1 MYTFEEIRGNTPLVE
16 QLRRSA
22 ASGRSSHAYLFLG
35 GAGAGK
41 RLIANTF
48 AKALQCEGEKRPCDS
63 CKSCHAFNHGNH
75 PDVIYFQPLKN
86 GKTYT
91 IEDVREQL
99 LETVDLKPFQYEK
112 KIYIIEKADT
122 LNIQSQNALLKTL
135 EEPPAHAVFLL
146 LAERAEAFLPTIL
159 SRVVVMKI
167 RPLSAETIADY
178 LMQAG
183 HLAEESHILSAYAQ
197 GRIGQALELVEDE
210 GFREMRQ
217 DILGKL
223 EALPS
228 MSEGD
233 AYLLAKDFEVYKN
246 DLRFLDIM
254 ELWYRDLL
262 TAKSLREE
270 GYLIQRDKKDAIF
283 RAAKEQNLSLN
294 PTKISG
300 ICGRLMCC
308 LKYEEDVYE
317 ELNKKLPRVGD
328 IISTPDGTGEIL
340 TTNVL
345 MQQVKAAV
353 RKVENDPPTIGF
365 YHVDEIKLIRS
376 KKKRKQNP
384 EGEKHH
390 EE

>member
-1 MYTFEEIRGNTPLVE
+1 LYTFEEIRGNTPLVE

-228 MSEGD
+228 MSEGE
-233 AYLLAKDFEVYKN
+233 AYLLAKDLEGYKN

-283 RAAKEQNLSLN
+283 RAAKEPAALLA
-294 PTKISG
+294 
-300 ICGRLMCC
+300 
-308 LKYEEDVYE
+308 
-317 ELNKKLPRVGD
+317 KKA
-328 IISTPDGTGEIL
+328 
-340 TTNVL
+340 
-345 MQQVKAAV
+345 AAV
-353 RKVENDPPTIGF
+353 RTARMR
-365 YHVDEIKLIRS
+365 LA
-376 KKKRKQNP
+376 QNANFRLTM
-384 EGEKHH
+384 EVMLMDLKETGK
-390 EE
+390 

>member
-22 ASGRSSHAYLFLG
+22 VSGRSSHAYLFLG

-135 EEPPAHAVFLL
+135 EEPPAHVVFLL
-146 LAERAEAFLPTIL
+146 LAERAETFLPTIL

-233 AYLLAKDFEVYKN
+233 AYLLAKDLEGYKN

-283 RAAKEQNLSLN
+283 RAAKEPAALLA
-294 PTKISG
+294 
-300 ICGRLMCC
+300 
-308 LKYEEDVYE
+308 
-317 ELNKKLPRVGD
+317 KKA
-328 IISTPDGTGEIL
+328 
-340 TTNVL
+340 
-345 MQQVKAAV
+345 AAV
-353 RKVENDPPTIGF
+353 RTARMR
-365 YHVDEIKLIRS
+365 LA
-376 KKKRKQNP
+376 QNANFRLTM
-384 EGEKHH
+384 EVMLMDLKETGK
-390 EE
+390 

>member
-75 PDVIYFQPLKN
+75 PDVVYFQPLKN

-223 EALPS
+223 EVLPS

-233 AYLLAKDFEVYKN
+233 AYLLAKDLEGYKN

-283 RAAKEQNLSLN
+283 RAAKEPAALLA
-294 PTKISG
+294 
-300 ICGRLMCC
+300 
-308 LKYEEDVYE
+308 
-317 ELNKKLPRVGD
+317 KKA
-328 IISTPDGTGEIL
+328 
-340 TTNVL
+340 
-345 MQQVKAAV
+345 AAV
-353 RKVENDPPTIGF
+353 RTARMR
-365 YHVDEIKLIRS
+365 LA
-376 KKKRKQNP
+376 QNANFRLTM
-384 EGEKHH
+384 EVMLMDLKETGK
-390 EE
+390 

>member
-22 ASGRSSHAYLFLG
+22 ASGRSPHAYLFLG

-228 MSEGD
+228 MSEGE
-233 AYLLAKDFEVYKN
+233 AYLLAKDLEGYKN

-283 RAAKEQNLSLN
+283 RAAKEPAALLA
-294 PTKISG
+294 
-300 ICGRLMCC
+300 
-308 LKYEEDVYE
+308 
-317 ELNKKLPRVGD
+317 KKA
-328 IISTPDGTGEIL
+328 
-340 TTNVL
+340 
-345 MQQVKAAV
+345 AAV
-353 RKVENDPPTIGF
+353 RTARMR
-365 YHVDEIKLIRS
+365 LA
-376 KKKRKQNP
+376 QNANFRLTM
-384 EGEKHH
+384 EVMLMDLKETGK
-390 EE
+390 

>member
-197 GRIGQALELVEDE
+197 GRIGQALELAEDE

-228 MSEGD
+228 MSEGE
-233 AYLLAKDFEVYKN
+233 AYLLAKDLEGYKN

-283 RAAKEQNLSLN
+283 RAAKEPAALLA
-294 PTKISG
+294 
-300 ICGRLMCC
+300 
-308 LKYEEDVYE
+308 
-317 ELNKKLPRVGD
+317 KKA
-328 IISTPDGTGEIL
+328 
-340 TTNVL
+340 
-345 MQQVKAAV
+345 AAV
-353 RKVENDPPTIGF
+353 RTARMR
-365 YHVDEIKLIRS
+365 LA
-376 KKKRKQNP
+376 QNANFRLTM
-384 EGEKHH
+384 EVMLMDLKETGK
-390 EE
+390 

>member
-112 KIYIIEKADT
+112 KIYIIDKADT
-122 LNIQSQNALLKTL
+122 LHIQSQNALLKTL

-233 AYLLAKDFEVYKN
+233 AYLLAKDLEGYKN

-283 RAAKEQNLSLN
+283 RAAKEPAALLA
-294 PTKISG
+294 
-300 ICGRLMCC
+300 
-308 LKYEEDVYE
+308 
-317 ELNKKLPRVGD
+317 KKA
-328 IISTPDGTGEIL
+328 
-340 TTNVL
+340 
-345 MQQVKAAV
+345 AAV
-353 RKVENDPPTIGF
+353 RTARMR
-365 YHVDEIKLIRS
+365 LA
-376 KKKRKQNP
+376 QNANFRLTM
-384 EGEKHH
+384 EVMLMDLKETGK
-390 EE
+390 

>member
-112 KIYIIEKADT
+112 KLYIIEKADT

-283 RAAKEQNLSLN
+283 RAAKEPAALLA
-294 PTKISG
+294 
-300 ICGRLMCC
+300 
-308 LKYEEDVYE
+308 
-317 ELNKKLPRVGD
+317 KKA
-328 IISTPDGTGEIL
+328 
-340 TTNVL
+340 
-345 MQQVKAAV
+345 AAV
-353 RKVENDPPTIGF
+353 RTARMR
-365 YHVDEIKLIRS
+365 LA
-376 KKKRKQNP
+376 QNANFRLTM
-384 EGEKHH
+384 EVMLMDLKETGK
-390 EE
+390 

>member
-233 AYLLAKDFEVYKN
+233 AYLLAKDLEGYKN

-283 RAAKEQNLSLN
+283 RAAKEPAALLA
-294 PTKISG
+294 
-300 ICGRLMCC
+300 
-308 LKYEEDVYE
+308 
-317 ELNKKLPRVGD
+317 KKA
-328 IISTPDGTGEIL
+328 
-340 TTNVL
+340 
-345 MQQVKAAV
+345 AAV
-353 RKVENDPPTIGF
+353 RTARMR
-365 YHVDEIKLIRS
+365 LA
-376 KKKRKQNP
+376 QNANFRMTM
-384 EGEKHH
+384 EVMLMDLKETGK
-390 EE
+390 

>member
-233 AYLLAKDFEVYKN
+233 AYLLAKDLEGYKN

-283 RAAKEQNLSLN
+283 RAAKEPAALLA
-294 PTKISG
+294 
-300 ICGRLMCC
+300 
-308 LKYEEDVYE
+308 
-317 ELNKKLPRVGD
+317 KKA
-328 IISTPDGTGEIL
+328 
-340 TTNVL
+340 
-345 MQQVKAAV
+345 AAV
-353 RKVENDPPTIGF
+353 RTAR
-365 YHVDEIKLIRS
+365 IRLA
-376 KKKRKQNP
+376 QNANFRLTM
-384 EGEKHH
+384 EVMLMDLKETGK
-390 EE
+390 

>member
-223 EALPS
+223 EVLPS

-233 AYLLAKDFEVYKN
+233 AYLLAKDLEGYKN

-270 GYLIQRDKKDAIF
+270 GYLIQRDNKDAIF
-283 RAAKEQNLSLN
+283 RAAKEPAALLA
-294 PTKISG
+294 
-300 ICGRLMCC
+300 
-308 LKYEEDVYE
+308 
-317 ELNKKLPRVGD
+317 KKA
-328 IISTPDGTGEIL
+328 
-340 TTNVL
+340 
-345 MQQVKAAV
+345 AAV
-353 RKVENDPPTIGF
+353 RTARMR
-365 YHVDEIKLIRS
+365 LA
-376 KKKRKQNP
+376 QNANFRLTM
-384 EGEKHH
+384 EVMLMDLKETGK
-390 EE
+390 

>member
-159 SRVVVMKI
+159 SRVVVMKV

-210 GFREMRQ
+210 GFQEMRQ

-283 RAAKEQNLSLN
+283 RAAKEPAALLA
-294 PTKISG
+294 
-300 ICGRLMCC
+300 
-308 LKYEEDVYE
+308 
-317 ELNKKLPRVGD
+317 KKA
-328 IISTPDGTGEIL
+328 
-340 TTNVL
+340 
-345 MQQVKAAV
+345 AAV
-353 RKVENDPPTIGF
+353 RTARMR
-365 YHVDEIKLIRS
+365 LA
-376 KKKRKQNP
+376 QNANFRLTM
-384 EGEKHH
+384 EVMLMDLKETGK
-390 EE
+390 

>member
-16 QLRRSA
+16 QLRRFA

-135 EEPPAHAVFLL
+135 EEPPAHVVFLL
-146 LAERAEAFLPTIL
+146 LAERAETFLPTIL

-233 AYLLAKDFEVYKN
+233 AYLLAKDLEGYKN

-283 RAAKEQNLSLN
+283 RAAKEPAALLA
-294 PTKISG
+294 
-300 ICGRLMCC
+300 
-308 LKYEEDVYE
+308 
-317 ELNKKLPRVGD
+317 KKA
-328 IISTPDGTGEIL
+328 
-340 TTNVL
+340 
-345 MQQVKAAV
+345 AAV
-353 RKVENDPPTIGF
+353 RTARMR
-365 YHVDEIKLIRS
+365 LA
-376 KKKRKQNP
+376 QNANFRLTM
-384 EGEKHH
+384 EVMLMDLKETGK
-390 EE
+390 

>member
-75 PDVIYFQPLKN
+75 PDMIYFQPLKN

-112 KIYIIEKADT
+112 KIYIFEKADT

-233 AYLLAKDFEVYKN
+233 AYLLAKDLEGYKN

-283 RAAKEQNLSLN
+283 RAAKEPAALLA
-294 PTKISG
+294 
-300 ICGRLMCC
+300 
-308 LKYEEDVYE
+308 
-317 ELNKKLPRVGD
+317 KKA
-328 IISTPDGTGEIL
+328 
-340 TTNVL
+340 
-345 MQQVKAAV
+345 AAV
-353 RKVENDPPTIGF
+353 RTARMR
-365 YHVDEIKLIRS
+365 LA
-376 KKKRKQNP
+376 QNANFRLTM
-384 EGEKHH
+384 EVMLMDLKETGK
-390 EE
+390 

>member
-223 EALPS
+223 EVLPS

-233 AYLLAKDFEVYKN
+233 AYLLAKDLEGYKN

-283 RAAKEQNLSLN
+283 RAAKEPAALLA
-294 PTKISG
+294 K
-300 ICGRLMCC
+300 
-308 LKYEEDVYE
+308 
-317 ELNKKLPRVGD
+317 
-328 IISTPDGTGEIL
+328 
-340 TTNVL
+340 
-345 MQQVKAAV
+345 KAAAG
-353 RKVENDPPTIGF
+353 RTARMR
-365 YHVDEIKLIRS
+365 LA
-376 KKKRKQNP
+376 QNANFRLTM
-384 EGEKHH
+384 EVMLMDLKETGK
-390 EE
+390 

>member
-48 AKALQCEGEKRPCDS
+48 AKALQGEGEKRPCDS

-233 AYLLAKDFEVYKN
+233 AYLLAKDLEGYKN

-283 RAAKEQNLSLN
+283 RAAKEPAALLA
-294 PTKISG
+294 
-300 ICGRLMCC
+300 
-308 LKYEEDVYE
+308 
-317 ELNKKLPRVGD
+317 KKA
-328 IISTPDGTGEIL
+328 
-340 TTNVL
+340 
-345 MQQVKAAV
+345 AAV
-353 RKVENDPPTIGF
+353 RTARMR
-365 YHVDEIKLIRS
+365 LA
-376 KKKRKQNP
+376 QNANFRLTM
-384 EGEKHH
+384 EVMLMDLKETGK
-390 EE
+390 

>member
-228 MSEGD
+228 MSEGE
-233 AYLLAKDFEVYKN
+233 AYLLAKDLEGYKN

-283 RAAKEQNLSLN
+283 RAGKEPAALLAK
-294 PTKISG
+294 KA
-300 ICGRLMCC
+300 
-308 LKYEEDVYE
+308 
-317 ELNKKLPRVGD
+317 
-328 IISTPDGTGEIL
+328 
-340 TTNVL
+340 
-345 MQQVKAAV
+345 AAV
-353 RKVENDPPTIGF
+353 RTARMR
-365 YHVDEIKLIRS
+365 LA
-376 KKKRKQNP
+376 QNANFRLTM
-384 EGEKHH
+384 EVMLMDLKETGK
-390 EE
+390 

>member
-112 KIYIIEKADT
+112 KIYIIERADT

-223 EALPS
+223 EVLPS

-233 AYLLAKDFEVYKN
+233 AYLLAKDLEGYKN

-283 RAAKEQNLSLN
+283 RAAKEPAALLA
-294 PTKISG
+294 
-300 ICGRLMCC
+300 
-308 LKYEEDVYE
+308 
-317 ELNKKLPRVGD
+317 KKA
-328 IISTPDGTGEIL
+328 
-340 TTNVL
+340 
-345 MQQVKAAV
+345 AAV
-353 RKVENDPPTIGF
+353 RTARMR
-365 YHVDEIKLIRS
+365 LA
-376 KKKRKQNP
+376 QNANFRLTM
-384 EGEKHH
+384 EVMLMDLKETGK
-390 EE
+390 

>member
-223 EALPS
+223 EVLPS

-233 AYLLAKDFEVYKN
+233 AYLLAKDLEGDKN

-283 RAAKEQNLSLN
+283 RAAKEPAALLA
-294 PTKISG
+294 
-300 ICGRLMCC
+300 
-308 LKYEEDVYE
+308 
-317 ELNKKLPRVGD
+317 KKA
-328 IISTPDGTGEIL
+328 
-340 TTNVL
+340 
-345 MQQVKAAV
+345 AAV
-353 RKVENDPPTIGF
+353 RTARMR
-365 YHVDEIKLIRS
+365 LA
-376 KKKRKQNP
+376 QNANFRLTM
-384 EGEKHH
+384 EVMLMDLKETGK
-390 EE
+390 

>member
-197 GRIGQALELVEDE
+197 GRIGQALELAKDE

-228 MSEGD
+228 MSEGE
-233 AYLLAKDFEVYKN
+233 AYLLAKDLEGYKN

-283 RAAKEQNLSLN
+283 RAAKEPAALLA
-294 PTKISG
+294 
-300 ICGRLMCC
+300 
-308 LKYEEDVYE
+308 
-317 ELNKKLPRVGD
+317 KKA
-328 IISTPDGTGEIL
+328 
-340 TTNVL
+340 
-345 MQQVKAAV
+345 AAV
-353 RKVENDPPTIGF
+353 RTARMR
-365 YHVDEIKLIRS
+365 LA
-376 KKKRKQNP
+376 QNANFRLTM
-384 EGEKHH
+384 EVMLMDLKETGK
-390 EE
+390 

>member
-1 MYTFEEIRGNTPLVE
+1 MYTFEEIRGNTPVVE

-197 GRIGQALELVEDE
+197 GRIGQALELAEDE

-228 MSEGD
+228 MSEGE
-233 AYLLAKDFEVYKN
+233 AYLLAKDLEGYKN

-283 RAAKEQNLSLN
+283 RAAKEPAALLA
-294 PTKISG
+294 
-300 ICGRLMCC
+300 
-308 LKYEEDVYE
+308 
-317 ELNKKLPRVGD
+317 KKA
-328 IISTPDGTGEIL
+328 
-340 TTNVL
+340 
-345 MQQVKAAV
+345 AAV
-353 RKVENDPPTIGF
+353 RTARMR
-365 YHVDEIKLIRS
+365 LA
-376 KKKRKQNP
+376 QNANFRLTM
-384 EGEKHH
+384 EVMLMDLKETGK
-390 EE
+390 

>member
-22 ASGRSSHAYLFLG
+22 VSGRSSHAYLFLG

-197 GRIGQALELVEDE
+197 GRIGQALELVEDK

-217 DILGKL
+217 DVLGKL

-283 RAAKEQNLSLN
+283 RAAKEPAALLA
-294 PTKISG
+294 
-300 ICGRLMCC
+300 
-308 LKYEEDVYE
+308 
-317 ELNKKLPRVGD
+317 KKA
-328 IISTPDGTGEIL
+328 
-340 TTNVL
+340 
-345 MQQVKAAV
+345 AAV
-353 RKVENDPPTIGF
+353 RTARMR
-365 YHVDEIKLIRS
+365 LA
-376 KKKRKQNP
+376 QNANFRLTM
-384 EGEKHH
+384 EVMLMDLKETGK
-390 EE
+390 

>member
-167 RPLSAETIADY
+167 RPLSAETIVDY

-233 AYLLAKDFEVYKN
+233 AYLLAKDLEGYKN

-283 RAAKEQNLSLN
+283 RAAKEPAALLA
-294 PTKISG
+294 
-300 ICGRLMCC
+300 
-308 LKYEEDVYE
+308 
-317 ELNKKLPRVGD
+317 KKA
-328 IISTPDGTGEIL
+328 
-340 TTNVL
+340 
-345 MQQVKAAV
+345 AAV
-353 RKVENDPPTIGF
+353 RTARMR
-365 YHVDEIKLIRS
+365 LA
-376 KKKRKQNP
+376 QNANFRLAM
-384 EGEKHH
+384 EVMLMDLKETGK
-390 EE
+390 

>member
-159 SRVVVMKI
+159 SRVVMMKI

-223 EALPS
+223 EVLPS

-233 AYLLAKDFEVYKN
+233 AYLLAKDLEGYKN

-283 RAAKEQNLSLN
+283 RAAKEPAALLA
-294 PTKISG
+294 
-300 ICGRLMCC
+300 
-308 LKYEEDVYE
+308 
-317 ELNKKLPRVGD
+317 KKA
-328 IISTPDGTGEIL
+328 
-340 TTNVL
+340 
-345 MQQVKAAV
+345 AAV
-353 RKVENDPPTIGF
+353 RTARMR
-365 YHVDEIKLIRS
+365 LA
-376 KKKRKQNP
+376 QNANFRLTM
-384 EGEKHH
+384 EVMLMDLKETGK
-390 EE
+390 

>member
-1 MYTFEEIRGNTPLVE
+1 MVE

-197 GRIGQALELVEDE
+197 GRIGQALELAEDE

-228 MSEGD
+228 MSEGE
-233 AYLLAKDFEVYKN
+233 AYLLAKDLEGYKN

-283 RAAKEQNLSLN
+283 RAAKEPAALLA
-294 PTKISG
+294 
-300 ICGRLMCC
+300 
-308 LKYEEDVYE
+308 
-317 ELNKKLPRVGD
+317 KKA
-328 IISTPDGTGEIL
+328 
-340 TTNVL
+340 
-345 MQQVKAAV
+345 AAV
-353 RKVENDPPTIGF
+353 RTARMR
-365 YHVDEIKLIRS
+365 LA
-376 KKKRKQNP
+376 QNANFRLTM
-384 EGEKHH
+384 EVMLMDLKETGK
-390 EE
+390 

>member
-75 PDVIYFQPLKN
+75 PDVIYFQPVKN

-228 MSEGD
+228 MNEGE
-233 AYLLAKDFEVYKN
+233 AYLLAKDLEGYKN

-283 RAAKEQNLSLN
+283 RAAKEPAALLA
-294 PTKISG
+294 
-300 ICGRLMCC
+300 
-308 LKYEEDVYE
+308 
-317 ELNKKLPRVGD
+317 KKA
-328 IISTPDGTGEIL
+328 
-340 TTNVL
+340 
-345 MQQVKAAV
+345 AAV
-353 RKVENDPPTIGF
+353 RTARMR
-365 YHVDEIKLIRS
+365 LA
-376 KKKRKQNP
+376 QNANFRLTM
-384 EGEKHH
+384 EVMLMDLKETGK
-390 EE
+390 

>member
-159 SRVVVMKI
+159 SRVVMMKI

-233 AYLLAKDFEVYKN
+233 AYLLAKEFEVYKN

-283 RAAKEQNLSLN
+283 RAAKEPAALLA
-294 PTKISG
+294 
-300 ICGRLMCC
+300 
-308 LKYEEDVYE
+308 
-317 ELNKKLPRVGD
+317 KKA
-328 IISTPDGTGEIL
+328 
-340 TTNVL
+340 
-345 MQQVKAAV
+345 AAV
-353 RKVENDPPTIGF
+353 RTARMR
-365 YHVDEIKLIRS
+365 LA
-376 KKKRKQNP
+376 QNANFRLTM
-384 EGEKHH
+384 EVMLMDLKETGK
-390 EE
+390 

>member
-22 ASGRSSHAYLFLG
+22 VSGRSAHAYLFLG

-283 RAAKEQNLSLN
+283 RAAKEPAALLA
-294 PTKISG
+294 
-300 ICGRLMCC
+300 
-308 LKYEEDVYE
+308 
-317 ELNKKLPRVGD
+317 KKA
-328 IISTPDGTGEIL
+328 
-340 TTNVL
+340 
-345 MQQVKAAV
+345 AAV
-353 RKVENDPPTIGF
+353 RTARMR
-365 YHVDEIKLIRS
+365 LA
-376 KKKRKQNP
+376 QNANFRLTM
-384 EGEKHH
+384 EVMLMDLKETGK
-390 EE
+390 

>member
-223 EALPS
+223 EVLPS
-228 MSEGD
+228 MREGD
-233 AYLLAKDFEVYKN
+233 AYLLAKDLEGYKN

-283 RAAKEQNLSLN
+283 RAAKEPAALLA
-294 PTKISG
+294 
-300 ICGRLMCC
+300 
-308 LKYEEDVYE
+308 
-317 ELNKKLPRVGD
+317 KKA
-328 IISTPDGTGEIL
+328 
-340 TTNVL
+340 
-345 MQQVKAAV
+345 AAV
-353 RKVENDPPTIGF
+353 RTARMR
-365 YHVDEIKLIRS
+365 LA
-376 KKKRKQNP
+376 QNANFRLTM
-384 EGEKHH
+384 EVMLMDLKETGK
-390 EE
+390 

>member
-75 PDVIYFQPLKN
+75 PDVVYFQPLKN

-135 EEPPAHAVFLL
+135 EEPPAHVVFLL
-146 LAERAEAFLPTIL
+146 LAERAETFLPTIL

-233 AYLLAKDFEVYKN
+233 AYLLAKDLEGYKN

-283 RAAKEQNLSLN
+283 RAAKEPAALLA
-294 PTKISG
+294 
-300 ICGRLMCC
+300 
-308 LKYEEDVYE
+308 
-317 ELNKKLPRVGD
+317 KKA
-328 IISTPDGTGEIL
+328 
-340 TTNVL
+340 
-345 MQQVKAAV
+345 AAV
-353 RKVENDPPTIGF
+353 RTARMR
-365 YHVDEIKLIRS
+365 LA
-376 KKKRKQNP
+376 QNANFRLTM
-384 EGEKHH
+384 EVMLMDLKETGK
-390 EE
+390 